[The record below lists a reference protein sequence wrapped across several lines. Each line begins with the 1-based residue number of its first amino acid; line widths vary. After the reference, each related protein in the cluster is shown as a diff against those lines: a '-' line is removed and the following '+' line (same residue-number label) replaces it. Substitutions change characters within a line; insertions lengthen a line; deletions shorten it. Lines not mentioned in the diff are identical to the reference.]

1 MNVRFLVLWSCKWSW
16 SYLLL
21 SSFDKVSIRRL
32 FHSTFRSTHILF
44 RRDWRLIP
52 RHFLFLLISNQIY
65 SRHIL
70 HQSSNLLLLHFQ
82 SFSHSL
88 ILLLHSPLLRLT
100 IVIRSI
106 SQRIDK
112 LDRIHIL
119 CGLLTKIKIRRTYIR
134 ALSLLHSQPLPK
146 THFILNLQ
154 PHLLRINRSILFLR
168 LIRIQPF
175 HHIG

>member
-1 MNVRFLVLWSCKWSW
+1 MNVRFLVLWSYKWSW

-21 SSFDKVSIRRL
+21 SSFDEISIRRL
-32 FHSTFRSTHILF
+32 FHSTFRSAHILF

-52 RHFLFLLISNQIY
+52 CHFLFLLISNQIY

-82 SFSHSL
+82 SFPHSL
-88 ILLLHSPLLRLT
+88 ILLLHRPLFRLT

-106 SQRIDK
+106 RQRIDK
-112 LDRIHIL
+112 LDRIHI
-119 CGLLTKIKIRRTYIR
+119 LLTKIKIRRTYIR
-134 ALSLLHSQPLPK
+134 ALSLLHTQPLPK
-146 THFILNLQ
+146 THLILNLQ
-154 PHLLRINRSILFLR
+154 PHLLRINRSILLHL

-175 HHIG
+175 HHIR